1 MEITEKAPI
10 FYEGVQGEAGSD
22 CYPCSTTSY
31 ATGVTVINVERK
43 SGSDA
48 PSNSYHVEV
57 HCLDVRTILTPGFWP
72 VGVGSRKYFKK
83 RIVNS
88 RTQDSD

>member
-1 MEITEKAPI
+1 M
-10 FYEGVQGEAGSD
+10 
-22 CYPCSTTSY
+22 
-31 ATGVTVINVERK
+31 TVINVELK
-43 SGSDA
+43 SGTDA

-72 VGVGSRKYFKK
+72 VGVGSRKYFNK
-83 RIVNS
+83 RTVNR